1 MDIRTVSRA
10 VGAVALVAGPLA
22 LAVPIVVTDNEQG
35 AAIDQLNDYAAH
47 SGAALLSNLLLI
59 PLMLL
64 VPAMI
69 YAARVARRR
78 SPATAFVGGGLAALG
93 WTAGLISIGAGQ
105 IALYQGSQLPD
116 PSGAAALID
125 AVNTDPVYGT
135 LVGMFVIGHLV
146 GMIVLGIGLW
156 RSRAV
161 PVWAAACFVAYPVL
175 HFVGSA
181 TSPVLDRAANVL
193 LLISGLV
200 LAVKVAR
207 TPNDEWDLPTAGVI
221 EAAHRE
227 PAAVA

>member
-10 VGAVALVAGPLA
+10 LGAVALVAGPLA
-22 LAVPIVVTDNEQG
+22 LAVPIVVTDNEQA

-47 SGAALLSNLLLI
+47 SGAALVSNLLMI

-69 YAARVARRR
+69 YTARLARRR
-78 SPATAFVGGGLAALG
+78 APTLAFLGGALAALG

-105 IALYQGSQLPD
+105 IVLYQGSRLPD
-116 PSGAAALID
+116 RAGAAALID
-125 AVNTDPVYGT
+125 ATTSDPVYGT
-135 LVGMFVIGHLV
+135 LVGVFVIGHIA
-146 GMIVLGIGLW
+146 GMIMLGVAVW
-156 RSRAV
+156 RSRVV
-161 PVWAAACFVAYPVL
+161 PVWAAACFVAYPIV

-193 LLISGLV
+193 LLISGV
-200 LAVKVAR
+200 ALAGRLAR
-207 TPNDEWDLPTAGVI
+207 TPDDEWDLPAV
-221 EAAHRE
+221 AAPANAHRE